1 MLSTGFGFLFP
12 VFHFGAYWS
21 QTHVIPCP
29 VSQEQPNAAQNA
41 CVSESRLNF
50 LLFVPSPDHSH
61 LSPIRYREVGCEIC
75 LSLHAVPRHKVHT
88 SNPSTPG
95 TRQESHHKFKTNLV
109 YTMQAGAL

>member
-1 MLSTGFGFLFP
+1 MLSTGFGLVFL

-41 CVSESRLNF
+41 CVSESKLNF
-50 LLFVPSPDHSH
+50 LPFVSSPDHSH